1 MVTTLVSGATVASI
15 SGSLPVL
22 LRDHEDWR
30 GVLAVSWGSLE
41 VESVV
46 LDGKFLLKGRIVAF
60 LVLEGYSGETLYQ
73 RPFILLGSLDPVD
86 YSWDD
91 RVLRLRFD
99 PVEVS

>member
-1 MVTTLVSGATVASI
+1 M
-15 SGSLPVL
+15 
-22 LRDHEDWR
+22 
-30 GVLAVSWGSLE
+30 
-41 VESVV
+41 
-46 LDGKFLLKGRIVAF
+46 GRIVAF

-91 RVLRLRFD
+91 QVLRLRFD